1 MKVADLFLVQ
11 LNINYFRFSL
21 QYCVI
26 VGPIVFVKLPTD
38 NSSDRQPYFS
48 L

>member
-11 LNINYFRFSL
+11 LNYFRFSL